1 MRECNCSKLFSYFCA
16 TMKNAGNNVFPIFD
30 ELLQKTDK
38 EELLK
43 QKSFTVWMTGLSGSG
58 KSTIAKGLERY
69 LHEQGFLTKMLDGD
83 NIRVGINNNLGFS
96 EDDRI
101 ENIRRIA
108 EVSKLFINCGV
119 ITLNCFVSP
128 TREMRQMAKE
138 IIGTDNFIEVFIN
151 ASVAECEKRDVKGL
165 YAKARAG
172 EIKNFTGID
181 APFEAPNNAAVEV
194 NTAELSI
201 DASIQK
207 VLNYIIPKI
216 ENN

>member
-1 MRECNCSKLFSYFCA
+1 
-16 TMKNAGNNVFPIFD
+16 MKNAGNNVFPIFD

>member
-1 MRECNCSKLFSYFCA
+1 M
-16 TMKNAGNNVFPIFD
+16 
-30 ELLQKTDK
+30 
-38 EELLK
+38 
-43 QKSFTVWMTGLSGSG
+43 
-58 KSTIAKGLERY
+58 ERY
-69 LHEQGFLTKMLDGD
+69 LHEHGFLTQLLDGD

-96 EDDRI
+96 KEERT

-128 TREMRQMAKE
+128 TKKMRQMAKE
-138 IIGTDNFIEVFIN
+138 IIGVDNFIEVFIN

-181 APFEAPNNAAVEV
+181 ALLKLLPM
-194 NTAELSI
+194 
-201 DASIQK
+201 QQ
-207 VLNYIIPKI
+207 
-216 ENN
+216 

>member
-1 MRECNCSKLFSYFCA
+1 
-16 TMKNAGNNVFPIFD
+16 MKNAGNNIFPIFD

-38 EELLK
+38 EQLLK
-43 QKSFTVWMTGLSGSG
+43 QKAFTVWMTGLSGSG
-58 KSTIAKGLERY
+58 KSTVAKGLERY
-69 LHEQGFLTKMLDGD
+69 LHEQRFLTQLLDGD

-96 EDDRI
+96 DEERS

-128 TREMRQMAKE
+128 TRKMRQMAKE
-138 IIGTDNFIEVFIN
+138 IIGPDNFIEVFIN
-151 ASVAECEKRDVKGL
+151 ASVTECEKRDVKGL

-181 APFEAPNNAAVEV
+181 APFEAPTNAAVEV
-194 NTAELSI
+194 NTTELSI
-201 DASIQK
+201 DESIQK
-207 VLNYIIPKI
+207 VLDYILPKI
-216 ENN
+216 EDN

>member
-1 MRECNCSKLFSYFCA
+1 
-16 TMKNAGNNVFPIFD
+16 MKNAGNNIFPIFD
-30 ELLQKTDK
+30 ELLQKADK

-43 QKSFTVWMTGLSGSG
+43 QKSFTIWMTGLSGSG
-58 KSTIAKGLERY
+58 KSTVAKGLEHY
-69 LHEQGFLTKMLDGD
+69 LHEQGFLTQLLDGD

-96 EDDRI
+96 EEDRT

-108 EVSKLFINCGV
+108 EVSRLFINCGV

-138 IIGTDNFIEVFIN
+138 IIGADNFIEVFIN

-172 EIKNFTGID
+172 EIKNFTGVD
-181 APFEAPNNAAVEV
+181 ARFEAPTNAVVEV

-201 DASIQK
+201 DESIQK
-207 VLNYIIPKI
+207 VLDYSLPKI
-216 ENN
+216 KYN